1 MLLMVELMTNG
12 LEVRSE
18 HKMPAWFSKQLTEL
32 RSVRNCE
39 SVWLQSQSRQGKR
52 KKRNLKIVAIEGAPG
67 TPAAERTSCT
77 LATNHL

>member
-1 MLLMVELMTNG
+1 MLLMVKLMTNG

-39 SVWLQSQSRQGKR
+39 
-52 KKRNLKIVAIEGAPG
+52 
-67 TPAAERTSCT
+67 
-77 LATNHL
+77 